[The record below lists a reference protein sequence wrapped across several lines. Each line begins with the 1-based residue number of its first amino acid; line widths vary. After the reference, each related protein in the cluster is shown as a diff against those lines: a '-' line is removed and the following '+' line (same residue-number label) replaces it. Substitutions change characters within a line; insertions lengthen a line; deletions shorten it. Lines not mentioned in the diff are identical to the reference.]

1 MREMIFQ
8 VSGVIAPIML
18 CVLIGFTLAKARAPF
33 DTKMV
38 GSLVSYVGYPTLIV
52 SRLTGHDTLLDEV
65 LLMMLAGMAMMAC
78 FVVIG
83 FFVLKAL
90 GLPPRAYL
98 SPMMINN
105 VGNVGLPVCALA
117 FGDEGLVLAMGVAVA
132 VFVGNFTFGVA
143 IPMGKLSF
151 SNLIRQPV
159 IYATVLALVL
169 MAIDTDLPTPIDEAI
184 TILGGLAIPLM
195 LLTLGYTLAT
205 LTVSDLSR
213 GFILAVIHLVMA
225 VTVASFL
232 SLLFGFEGIARGV
245 FILQCMM
252 PVGIAT
258 YLWVERYVPNE
269 ASGVAGFIL
278 ISTILSAASLPAVL
292 AFWVDA
298 PV

>member
-169 MAIDTDLPTPIDEAI
+169 MAIDTDLPTPIDDAI

>member
-18 CVLIGFTLAKARAPF
+18 CVLIGFTLAKAQAPF

-52 SRLTGHDTLLDEV
+52 SRLTGHDALLDEV
-65 LLMMLAGMAMMAC
+65 LLMMLAGMAMMVC

-83 FFVLKAL
+83 FFVLKVL
-90 GLPPRAYL
+90 GLPTRAYL

-169 MAIDTDLPTPIDEAI
+169 IAIDTDLPTPIDDAI

-278 ISTILSAASLPAVL
+278 ISTILSAASLPVVL

>member
-52 SRLTGHDTLLDEV
+52 SRLTGHDALLDEV

-169 MAIDTDLPTPIDEAI
+169 MAIDTDLPTPIDDAI